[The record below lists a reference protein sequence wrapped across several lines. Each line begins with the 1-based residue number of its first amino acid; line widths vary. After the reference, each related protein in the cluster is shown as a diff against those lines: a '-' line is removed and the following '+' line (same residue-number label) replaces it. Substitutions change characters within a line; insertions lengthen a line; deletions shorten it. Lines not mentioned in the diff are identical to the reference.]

1 MNRDLPNAYRKRT
14 DTKTLACML
23 LLAGVIALPRPAHA
37 QRLCE
42 VIGICHDFTGSTPT
56 TIGPPRPD
64 LIPGIIRNIPQTIE
78 DLPGT
83 ATGLSAAIRLSKSR
97 AAQGA
102 RPIPVPIRAELSA
115 FFDRALLD
123 RVRYSTDWGAA
134 ANGTL
139 QQFILGNGHAVAVTL
154 DDVIVFQSPTDAMD
168 DVLLWAH
175 ELGHVEQYQRMGIDS
190 FASRVVTAYWT
201 VENEAKNRA
210 NGVAGRRTN
219 VPYTFC
225 ATPAGNSAVIAGG
238 TPGSGCWMMDP
249 WGRQIFGT
257 VQAAR

>member
-1 MNRDLPNAYRKRT
+1 M
-14 DTKTLACML
+14 KTLIYVL
-23 LLAGVIALPRPAHA
+23 LLAGLVALPRPAHA

-42 VIGICHDFTGSTPT
+42 VIGVCHDFTGSTPT

-64 LIPGIIRNIPQTIE
+64 LIPGIIRNIPRTIE

-102 RPIPVPIRAELSA
+102 QPIPAQIRAQLNLL
-115 FFDRALLD
+115 FDDALLN

-154 DDVIVFQSPTDAMD
+154 DDVVVFQSPADAASN
-168 DVLLWAH
+168 VLLWAH

-190 FASRVVTAYWT
+190 FAARVVTAYWT

-210 NGVAGRRTN
+210 NWVAWALDQRRVTN
-219 VPYTFC
+219 PPVAAIVQYTFC
-225 ATPAGNSAVIAGG
+225 ATPVGHSAVVAGG
-238 TPGSGCWMMDP
+238 TPGAVCWMMDP
-249 WGRQIFGT
+249 WGRQVFGT
-257 VQAAR
+257 VRAAR

>member
-1 MNRDLPNAYRKRT
+1 M
-14 DTKTLACML
+14 KTLTHVL
-23 LLAGVIALPRPAHA
+23 VLAGVIALPRPAQA

-42 VIGICHDFTGSTPT
+42 VIGFCHDFTGSTPT

-102 RPIPVPIRAELSA
+102 QPIPEQIRAQLNL
-115 FFDRALLD
+115 FFDNALLN

-139 QQFILGNGHAVAVTL
+139 QQFILGNGHAFAVTL
-154 DDVIVFQSPTDAMD
+154 DDVIVFQSPTDATGN
-168 DVLLWAH
+168 VLLWAH

-201 VENEAKNRA
+201 VENEAKDRA
-210 NGVAGRRTN
+210 NWVAQAIDQRRHTN
-219 VPYTFC
+219 PWVASNVQYTFC
-225 ATPAGNSAVIAGG
+225 ATPAGHSAVIAGG
-238 TPGSGCWMMDP
+238 TPGAVCWMTDP
-249 WGRQIFGT
+249 WGRQVFGT
-257 VQAAR
+257 VRAAR